1 MNDWQTQW
9 NKERT
14 EQDRITYDLHQA
26 ILYNGTYETPKLT
39 SDDIERVLALVE
51 GENDGAH
58 WHWIVELRG
67 YGPNEEK
74 YAHIDGWCDY
84 TGWDCQS
91 AIAVDYART
100 AIEAC
105 TKSGSFSGELL
116 RQLSGGRAETW
127 RESKNRELGV

>member
-67 YGPNEEK
+67 YGPNEER
-74 YAHIDGWCDY
+74 IV
-84 TGWDCQS
+84 QRRV
-91 AIAVDYART
+91 IASTQRGARRDV
-100 AIEAC
+100 AREQE
-105 TKSGSFSGELL
+105 S
-116 RQLSGGRAETW
+116 RVGRV
-127 RESKNRELGV
+127 RSKHV